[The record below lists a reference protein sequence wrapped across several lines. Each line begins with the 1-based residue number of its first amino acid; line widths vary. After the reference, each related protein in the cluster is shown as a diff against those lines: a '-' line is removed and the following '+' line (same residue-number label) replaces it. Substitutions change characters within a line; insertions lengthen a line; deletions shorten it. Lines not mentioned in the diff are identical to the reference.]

1 LSTSLKA
8 SALIGLI
15 GLGIGYAAGATH
27 VTVGGDPP
35 RASSAPAARASAG
48 GADSAGSRKFATA
61 LSLALL
67 AGEQSAAAESPPAD
81 AYQQLSTDELLDQLK
96 AAVLADN
103 VPADEFYAM
112 QQPLVDRASQSP
124 AERERLIRDYLSQ
137 MDSKEADVYLAIL
150 QKAEMSTE
158 SLTIVADRI
167 AQDGDPSHYR
177 QLVDTL
183 SYGAEATDAV
193 QSRLGEVIESCDDEC
208 VLDLLR
214 TVPKHRIP
222 AAAQRS
228 ALQKLERIVGDD
240 GAGDARAQA
249 FDELLSMMPHDRRA
263 GPVITALRSGSEA
276 LVAGAIAAIGSGR
289 SPFDAQVRS
298 LLVDIAMD
306 AQHPLR
312 AHAAHAL
319 TSRDYISA
327 DEAHLMFQG

>member
-1 LSTSLKA
+1 
-8 SALIGLI
+8 
-15 GLGIGYAAGATH
+15 
-27 VTVGGDPP
+27 
-35 RASSAPAARASAG
+35 
-48 GADSAGSRKFATA
+48 
-61 LSLALL
+61 
-67 AGEQSAAAESPPAD
+67 
-81 AYQQLSTDELLDQLK
+81 
-96 AAVLADN
+96 
-103 VPADEFYAM
+103 
-112 QQPLVDRASQSP
+112 
-124 AERERLIRDYLSQ
+124 
-137 MDSKEADVYLAIL
+137 
-150 QKAEMSTE
+150 
-158 SLTIVADRI
+158 
-167 AQDGDPSHYR
+167 
-177 QLVDTL
+177 
-183 SYGAEATDAV
+183 V

-263 GPVITALRSGSEA
+263 GPVITALRSESEA
-276 LVAGAIAAIGSGR
+276 LVAGAIGAIGSGR

-306 AQHPLR
+306 TQHPLR